1 MVTIYKDSASLPL
14 SEKRRRKRYNRI
26 MSKLRIIIEQ
36 SIGSLKMRF
45 PILRTEMRMRPRNCV
60 RVMMACITIYNFLI
74 DEGCGYFDEIENL
87 DDFDW
92 DNVDEPGT
100 YDV

>member
-1 MVTIYKDSASLPL
+1 
-14 SEKRRRKRYNRI
+14 
-26 MSKLRIIIEQ
+26 
-36 SIGSLKMRF
+36 
-45 PILRTEMRMRPRNCV
+45 MRPRNCV

-100 YDV
+100 YDVQDDGALLNEDYSVQNVFCEMLQTAYYNAHVN